1 MLRRVAL
8 WLVIMMLTVSVS
20 AVWAATPGVVDVNAL
35 NLRRG
40 PGHAYQVISTLPQNA
55 SLVILS
61 ESGEW
66 RQVMTSNG
74 QIGWVFGQYI
84 VADQAFQAGSHNVVV
99 RASRLNVRQGPGKAY
114 PVVTTLVEGQLTQV
128 TGKIGEWFQVIVGGK
143 TGFIH
148 QEWVTPVIAETP
160 VEESVAPPQSDVTG
174 PPPQST
180 VTVTVPLARVMADV
194 LNMRGGKGTEFP
206 VVTKLPSGM
215 LVAVLEEGT
224 WSKVMLENGV
234 IGYVLTEYV
243 ESVGG
248 QALARI
254 RANMVNER
262 SGPDVAFSVVATH
275 PVGQTLTFNGWDGSW
290 VKVSSNSGT
299 GYILGDLL
307 SFTFTT
313 TPVDFTLP
321 PATGSSLKGFIV
333 AIDPG
338 HGGPD
343 PGAIG
348 TNGLYEKN
356 VNFTMAMKLRALLV
370 DAGAEV
376 IVTRVSDYTLSLD
389 ERIGI
394 AHNAGADLFVSIH
407 NNAHPSSAVS
417 GTQTF
422 YGITPGSF
430 DLGYQVHRR
439 LVGIGMADKR
449 LSSANFGVLVRTKIP
464 AILTETAFLSNP
476 NDAAL
481 LAQEIFLDHA
491 VRAHFE
497 GIHEWLVTRR

>member
-35 NLRRG
+35 NLRSG
-40 PGHAYQVISTLPQNA
+40 PGHGYQIISTLSQSTP
-55 SLVILS
+55 LVIMS

-66 RQVMTSNG
+66 KQVVTSSG
-74 QIGWVFGQYI
+74 LSGWVFGQYI
-84 VADQAFQAGSHNVVV
+84 VADQSFQTGSHNVIV
-99 RASRLNVRQGPGKAY
+99 RATRLNVRQGPGTTY

-128 TGKIGEWFQVIVGGK
+128 TGKIGEWFQVRVSGK

-148 QEWVTPVIAETP
+148 QEWVTPVTEENP
-160 VEESVAPPQSDVTG
+160 VQG
-174 PPPQST
+174 PVS
-180 VTVTVPLARVMADV
+180 VPLARVMVNV
-194 LNMRGGKGTEFP
+194 LNMRGGQGTEFP
-206 VVTKLPSGM
+206 VVTKLNLGM

-243 ESVGG
+243 ENVGG

-254 RANMVNER
+254 SASMVNER
-262 SGPDVAFSVVATH
+262 SGPDTTFSVVATH
-275 PVGQTLTFNGWDGSW
+275 PVGQTLTFNGWEGSW
-290 VKVSSNSGT
+290 VKVSSTSGT
-299 GYILGDLL
+299 GYILGSLL
-307 SFTFTT
+307 SFAFTA

-321 PATGSSLKGFIV
+321 PATSDSLKGFVV
-333 AIDPG
+333 AIDAG

-348 TNGLYEKN
+348 VNGLYEKN
-356 VNFTMAMKLRALLV
+356 VNFTMALKLRALLV
-370 DAGAEV
+370 DSGAEV
-376 IVTRVSDYTLSLD
+376 VMTRVGDYTLSLD

-394 AHNAGADLFVSIH
+394 AHNAGAHIFVSIH
-407 NNAHPSSAVS
+407 NNAHPSSSVS

-422 YGITPGSF
+422 YGVTPGSF
-430 DLGYQVHRR
+430 NLGYQVHRR

-449 LSSANFGVLVRTKIP
+449 LASANFGVLVRTKIP
-464 AILTETAFLSNP
+464 AILTETGFLSNP

-481 LAQEIFLDHA
+481 LAQEIFIDHA
-491 VRAHFE
+491 VQAHFE
-497 GIHEWLVTRR
+497 GIHEWLVTSK